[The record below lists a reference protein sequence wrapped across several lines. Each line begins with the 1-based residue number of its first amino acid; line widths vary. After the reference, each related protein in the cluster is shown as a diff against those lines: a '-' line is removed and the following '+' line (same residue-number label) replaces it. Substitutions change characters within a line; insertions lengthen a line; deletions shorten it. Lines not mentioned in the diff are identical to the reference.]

1 MISIAIELT
10 EANKM
15 REKNGDVSLTLGID
29 LGGTKVEISL
39 VDPTGCV
46 IASHRSPTQP
56 EKGPDGV
63 IADIVECVRGCF
75 GAAGKTA
82 QAAGI
87 GMAGQ
92 IEKDTGIVRF
102 APNLGWHDVPLK
114 DSLEKELNVPV
125 LVTNDVRAATYG
137 EWRYG
142 AGKGSDDLVCIFVG
156 TGIGGGVVS
165 GGRLLEGCNNAAGEL
180 GHITI
185 VTDGRKCHCRNYG
198 CLEAYAGGWA
208 IAERAQEAVQSEPK
222 LGQPIIELAGSIGQ
236 ISALTV
242 TQACANGEPLA
253 QRIVEETVQ
262 YLAAGL
268 VGIVNAFNPCLL
280 VLGGSVVEGLSAYIS
295 AIELIVRRNA
305 LEVAV
310 EELRITTTSLG
321 NKAGAIGAAAL
332 ARHSLLEAEE
342 LKQ

>member
-1 MISIAIELT
+1 ME
-10 EANKM
+10 
-15 REKNGDVSLTLGID
+15 EKNKDVSLTLGID
-29 LGGTKVEISL
+29 IGGTKVEISL
-39 VDPTGCV
+39 VDHAGH
-46 IASHRSPTQP
+46 IISSHRSPTQP

-63 IADIVECVRGCF
+63 IADIAECVRGCL
-75 GAAGKTA
+75 GAVGKTA

-92 IEKDTGIVRF
+92 IEKGTGIVRF
-102 APNLGWHDVPLK
+102 APNLGWHNVPLK
-114 DSLEKELNVPV
+114 ESLEKELNLPV

-142 AGKGSDDLVCIFVG
+142 AGQGSNDLVCIFVG

-165 GGRLLEGCNNAAGEL
+165 GGRLLEGCSNSAGEM
-180 GHITI
+180 GHITV

-208 IAERAQEAVQSEPK
+208 IAERAQEAVQAEPE
-222 LGQPIIELAGSIGQ
+222 LGRPLIELAGSLEQ

-242 TQACANGEPLA
+242 TQTYATGEPLA
-253 QRIVEETVQ
+253 TRIVEETAR

-268 VGIVNAFNPCLL
+268 VGIINVFNPCLL
-280 VLGGSVVEGLSAYIS
+280 VLGGSVVEGLSAYVET
-295 AIELIVRRNA
+295 AELMVRRNA

-310 EELRITTTSLG
+310 EGLHITPAGLG
-321 NKAGAIGAAAL
+321 NKAGTIGAAAL
-332 ARHSLLEAEE
+332 ARQSLLETG
-342 LKQ
+342 

>member
-1 MISIAIELT
+1 MQKK
-10 EANKM
+10 NK
-15 REKNGDVSLTLGID
+15 DVSLTLGID
-29 LGGTKVEISL
+29 LGGTKVETSL
-39 VDPTGCV
+39 VDPAGH
-46 IASHRSPTQP
+46 IISSHRSPTQP

-63 IADIVECVRGCF
+63 ITDIIKCVRDCL

-87 GMAGQ
+87 GTAGQ
-92 IEKDTGIVRF
+92 VEKDTGIVRF
-102 APNLGWHDVPLK
+102 APNLGWHDIPLK
-114 DSLEKELNVPV
+114 ASLEKELNIPV
-125 LVTNDVRAATYG
+125 FVTNDVRAATYG

-142 AGKGSDDLVCIFVG
+142 AGKGCDDLVCIFVG

-180 GHITI
+180 GHMTI
-185 VTDGRKCHCRNYG
+185 VTDGRKCHCRNHG

-208 IAERAQEAVQSEPK
+208 IAERAQEAVHSEPE
-222 LGQPIIELAGSIGQ
+222 LGRPIIELAGSIGQ

-242 TQACANGEPLA
+242 TQACSNGEPLA
-253 QRIVEETVQ
+253 RRIVEETVQ

-295 AIELIVRRNA
+295 AMELIVHRNA

-310 EELRITTTSLG
+310 KELRITTASLG
-321 NKAGAIGAAAL
+321 NKAGVIGAAAL